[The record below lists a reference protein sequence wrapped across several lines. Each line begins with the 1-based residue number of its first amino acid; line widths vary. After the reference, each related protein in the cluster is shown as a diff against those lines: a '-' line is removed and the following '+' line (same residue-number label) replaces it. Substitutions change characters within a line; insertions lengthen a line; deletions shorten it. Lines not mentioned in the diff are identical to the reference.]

1 MHGVIR
7 NFHEVKPWLYRGGQ
21 PTREEI
27 GGLTAVSIKTV
38 ICLRWGAKTIAAER
52 RAVEDAGMQ
61 FVSLPLYYWRLPAM
75 TEIDEFL
82 ELLRS
87 EAARPI
93 FVHCFHGADRTGLMI
108 AMYRVACEGWSFED
122 AYEEMK
128 RHGFHRF
135 RLRHFKWI
143 LFEYAK
149 VHSRGRKPP
158 C

>member
-1 MHGVIR
+1 MHGLIR
-7 NFHEVKPWLYRGGQ
+7 NFQVVTPWLCRGGQ

-27 GGLTAVSIKTV
+27 DSLAQASIKTV

-52 RAVEDAGMQ
+52 KAVEDAGMQ
-61 FVSLPLYYWRLPAM
+61 FVSLPLYYWRLPVM

-82 ELLRS
+82 ALLAS

-93 FVHCFHGADRTGLMI
+93 FVHCFHGSDRTGLMI
-108 AMYRVACEGWSFED
+108 AMYRITCEHWTFQD

-128 RHGFHRF
+128 RYGFHRF

-143 LFEYAK
+143 LFEFAK
-149 VHSRGRKPP
+149 AHKRGRNPNG
-158 C
+158 